1 MIIVDYE
8 ESFMLKRIYIDNF
21 NSLVNFELNFD
32 SINLF
37 LGGNGVGK
45 STVFDVLSRL
55 QFFILGS
62 KVEGAFQSFTRTRW
76 QTLPI
81 QQFEIEIDGNGGT
94 YKYQL
99 SIEHNQEQS
108 YVRHEI
114 LSFNNQILLN
124 FEMGEVK
131 TFNDDYTA
139 GPKYPFD
146 WSQSI
151 LPFFLP
157 RPDNTKL
164 TWFKKRMERFIIVK
178 IIPSM
183 MSPISEQEQT
193 LLSPSM
199 DNYVSWYRYISQD
212 QGKVAEL
219 IQGLKQILNGFVSF
233 KFEQYGDKYI
243 FLKLRFAHD
252 SDRKNIIEYGFGELS
267 DGQRILIALYT
278 LIYCTESEDYT
289 LCIDEPE
296 NFLALP
302 EIQPWLIQLY
312 DFCADKKLQALLI
325 SHHPELINYLLAS
338 PIGYWFERQSNSPAR
353 VRKIS
358 NEESEHSGLPI
369 SELIAR
375 GWLHEF

>member
-1 MIIVDYE
+1 
-8 ESFMLKRIYIDNF
+8 MLKRIYIDNF
-21 NSLVNFELNFD
+21 QCLVNFELTFD

-45 STVFDVLSRL
+45 STVFDVLWRL
-55 QFFILGS
+55 QFFILGFS
-62 KVEGAFQSFTRTRW
+62 KVEGVFQGFTRTRW
-76 QTLPI
+76 QTSLI
-81 QQFEIEIDGNGGT
+81 QQFQIEIEGNGGT
-94 YKYQL
+94 YKYEL

-108 YVRHEI
+108 YIRREN

-124 FEMGEVK
+124 FEMGEVQ
-131 TFNDDYTA
+131 TFNDDYIT

-157 RPDNTKL
+157 KQDNQKL
-164 TWFKKRMERFIIVK
+164 IWFKRRMERFIIVK
-178 IIPSM
+178 INPSI
-183 MSPISEQEQT
+183 MSPFSEQEQM
-193 LLSPSM
+193 LLNPSM

-233 KFEQYGDKYI
+233 KFEHYGDKST
-243 FLKLRFAHD
+243 FLKLRFAND
-252 SDRKNIIEYGFGELS
+252 SDRKNIIEYGFSELS

-302 EIQPWLIQLY
+302 EIQPWLRQLY
-312 DFCADKKLQALLI
+312 NFCDEGKLQSLLI
-325 SHHPELINYLLAS
+325 SHHPECINYLLAS
-338 PIGYWFERQSNSPAR
+338 PIGYWFERQSNAPVR

-358 NEESEHSGLPI
+358 NEEADDAGLQI

-375 GWLHEF
+375 GWL